1 MRNLI
6 LMRSLLIPA
15 VVLATGCVAPEVR
28 KGAEILASF
37 TYQVS
42 EENKYFEQSRTALA
56 QARRTNIAMLETN
69 ATELENAISRDIAIW
84 ELSGVDGKRRAELM
98 KGIQKLANDTAA
110 QSAESADLR
119 KTHEA
124 SITSARSVVELRQK
138 ELSTVAK
145 ALTALSHCPDLQSE
159 IRFLAEYF
167 KEVKKGIKE
176 AKSAAAESIKAAEV
190 TVKSA
195 APMDNSKYIK
205 NNK

>member
-6 LMRSLLIPA
+6 LMRSLLIPV
-15 VVLATGCVAPEVR
+15 VVLATGCVAPEAR

-124 SITSARSVVELRQK
+124 SITSARSAVELRQK

-145 ALTALSHCPDLQSE
+145 ALTALSHSPDLQSE

-195 APMDNSKYIK
+195 TPMDNLNYIK